1 MKRSF
6 ELLAITRKNFVDILE
21 QTSPD
26 ILFTIPEGFNNH
38 IFWNIMHVI
47 ASQQLLIYGLS
58 QTSFRI
64 DKDIVF
70 QYKTGTAPT
79 ESVNTSMIQFAKDHL
94 LSTIDQL
101 SEDYQNGIFGNPTEK
116 TGFKSIKTSYGMPIN
131 KVEDAID
138 FCVLHEAMH
147 YGQIKMMQKVLA
159 AMPVRKS

>member
-21 QTSPD
+21 ETSPE

-38 IFWNIMHVI
+38 IFWNIIHVV
-47 ASQQLLIYGLS
+47 ASQQLLVYGLS
-58 QTSFRI
+58 QTPFRI
-64 DKDIVF
+64 DKDIIF
-70 QYKTGTAPT
+70 QFKTGTVPT
-79 ESVNTSMIQFAKDHL
+79 ETIDTGMIQFAKDHL

-101 SEDYQNGIFGNPTEK
+101 SEDYQNGIFGDPKVN
-116 TGFKSIKTSYGMPIN
+116 GFKPIKTSYGMPIN
-131 KVEDAID
+131 KVEDAIE

-159 AMPVRKS
+159 AMPVKNT